1 VPLVPTIIELPSLT
15 ESELVKHS
23 HKDFYNEKSQPQIQ
37 IQDQGLIQEKF
48 NEISDRMNEIGKQRE

>member
-1 VPLVPTIIELPSLT
+1 MIELPSLT

>member
-1 VPLVPTIIELPSLT
+1 MIELPSLT

-23 HKDFYNEKSQPQIQ
+23 HKDFYNEKAQPPQIQ